1 MNEANENITAY
12 IEKATPEFKEVM
24 IALRSILNHPKFE
37 IKEDWKWN
45 APNFNNN
52 GMICWLAFFKNHV
65 GMNFFKGSLIKDKYN
80 LFTHCGEEKGNRQL
94 KFSDINQ
101 IIPEQI
107 EYYISQAVKLN
118 QENIKIEKKV
128 INTSLP
134 LDLETELNNNPKAN
148 VFFES
153 LAPSYKRDYI
163 QWITDAKREATRN
176 KRLATTIEWLSEG
189 KKKNWKYENC

>member
-1 MNEANENITAY
+1 MNEASENITAY

-24 IALRSILNHPKFE
+24 IALRSVLNNPNFD

-52 GMICWLAFFKNHV
+52 GIICWLAYFKNHV
-65 GMNFFKGSLIKDKYN
+65 GMNFFKTSLITDKYKLYTDTAAN
-80 LFTHCGEEKGNRQL
+80 KCNRQI
-94 KFSDINQ
+94 KFTALNQ

-107 EYYISQAVKLN
+107 EYYIKEAIKLN
-118 QENIKIEKKV
+118 LSGVKAPKNEIFTTPPE
-128 INTSLP
+128 
-134 LDLETELNNNPKAN
+134 DLHLALKNNLKAN
-148 VFFES
+148 IFFGN

-163 QWITDAKREATRN
+163 AWITEAKRESTRT